1 MVSYKRILN
10 LHCSGRNITQI
21 SNDTGYDRVTIR
33 STLAKAEQR
42 NLLPAAWKDMS
53 EDQLRKVFRK
63 KQEPKQ
69 GYLEIDFEWVYQE
82 LSDPHVT
89 VNLLHEEYQQKA
101 ASEGLRAYSRTQ
113 FFSQYHAYCSD
124 IKYSAKTKTR
134 PGSSIELDFAGDL
147 VHYMD
152 PLLHAKVDAV
162 LFVATLTFSK
172 LTYVEAIE
180 HQSAVCLAHATMNAL
195 DWFGG
200 TCRFLR
206 PDNTKAA
213 VILHSKHEVAQL
225 NELFRELAQHY
236 HTDVVPAPPKAPT
249 AKPNVEDSVYNSYS
263 RILAPLRHCTFYSL
277 GQLNEALWSQCEI
290 FNNEEFKTNKGW
302 SRRLLFE
309 AEERQMLSQLPPTKF
324 EVRMKATAT
333 VRDNCH
339 ALCKLDGY
347 YYSIPWQSKIKRVVF
362 RLGAHDVKIHTQSG
376 EFIYCHKRGSNPYD
390 RYVTEPSHL
399 PSYIR
404 QYVYASPGLF
414 RERAAC
420 IGDAVFTIIDRLFC
434 IADGQGRVP
443 EVEYETAKGILGL
456 SKPTKKHQD
465 RCASTLEEACRR
477 LLLIYP
483 NPCMR
488 IGYQRVK
495 DVVEDVIE
503 ENTVVRTKEFLTKGL
518 GEASL
523 MDLLGGGR

>member
-1 MVSYKRILN
+1 MVSYKRILD

-33 STLAKAEQR
+33 STLAKAGQR
-42 NLLPAAWKDMS
+42 NLLPTAWKDMS

-69 GYLEIDFEWVYQE
+69 GYLEIDFEWVHQE

-124 IKYSAKTKTR
+124 VKYSAKTKTR

-180 HQSAVCLAHATMNAL
+180 HQSAVCFAHATMNAL

-213 VILHSKHEVAQL
+213 VILHSRHEVAQL
-225 NELFRELAQHY
+225 NELFRELA
-236 HTDVVPAPPKAPT
+236 
-249 AKPNVEDSVYNSYS
+249 
-263 RILAPLRHCTFYSL
+263 
-277 GQLNEALWSQCEI
+277 
-290 FNNEEFKTNKGW
+290 
-302 SRRLLFE
+302 
-309 AEERQMLSQLPPTKF
+309 
-324 EVRMKATAT
+324 
-333 VRDNCH
+333 
-339 ALCKLDGY
+339 
-347 YYSIPWQSKIKRVVF
+347 
-362 RLGAHDVKIHTQSG
+362 
-376 EFIYCHKRGSNPYD
+376 
-390 RYVTEPSHL
+390 
-399 PSYIR
+399 
-404 QYVYASPGLF
+404 
-414 RERAAC
+414 
-420 IGDAVFTIIDRLFC
+420 
-434 IADGQGRVP
+434 
-443 EVEYETAKGILGL
+443 
-456 SKPTKKHQD
+456 
-465 RCASTLEEACRR
+465 
-477 LLLIYP
+477 
-483 NPCMR
+483 
-488 IGYQRVK
+488 
-495 DVVEDVIE
+495 
-503 ENTVVRTKEFLTKGL
+503 
-518 GEASL
+518 
-523 MDLLGGGR
+523 MDLSFILE